1 VTDESTQPWIV
12 RNPVVTTAL
21 ISYAFGV
28 LAWGWH
34 ISEVV
39 SVETER
45 GMQRNERVLDDERR
59 IGALEQQLPIIAALV
74 VRVTAVEKEN
84 DAQSRRID
92 TMDSQGT
99 RMLTTVENRQ
109 SDVLTRLARIEQYV
123 VENNKRLDGI
133 EQAIRTLQVPR

>member
-1 VTDESTQPWIV
+1 LKPNGECNAT
-12 RNPVVTTAL
+12 
-21 ISYAFGV
+21 
-28 LAWGWH
+28 
-34 ISEVV
+34 
-39 SVETER
+39 
-45 GMQRNERVLDDERR
+45 
-59 IGALEQQLPIIAALV
+59 
-74 VRVTAVEKEN
+74 EN